1 MYDYDVAFIGSG
13 HAAWH
18 AALMLRKAGKRVA
31 FVEEDT
37 VAGTCTNWGCNAKIL
52 LDTPFDYVDGLERFR
67 GMGIDSV
74 PSVNWEELM
83 AYKKKV
89 VNPMHTVLEGMFQK
103 AGMPVYHAHGALVDA
118 HTIQA
123 GDERI
128 TAETIVLGTGEH
140 PRKLAIPGSEHI
152 HDSRDFLDLD
162 QFPARIA
169 FIGAG
174 IISMEFA
181 SIAAKLGAETTV
193 IQHDQRILGMYPKK
207 YVDRVVQKMEQ
218 EGVTFLLDHDVAEVK
233 KAGEAYQLVFSDG
246 ETLETDYVLGATGR
260 EANVEGLGLDA
271 LGIACSPRGIE
282 VDDHMRT
289 SVPNIYASGDCV
301 AKRIPKL
308 TPTAT
313 FESNYIAAQILG
325 LSDAPISYP
334 AIPNLVFTLPR
345 ISQVGVTLDEA
356 AKHPELWRTETV
368 EYGKRLLFEAKN
380 EMDAEF
386 TFVFSKEMGLLEGAA
401 FLGEDAGIWADLAA
415 LVISQKMSGLALSQL
430 IFTFPTESQGM
441 LSLLIPLL
449 PLK

>member
-1 MYDYDVAFIGSG
+1 
-13 HAAWH
+13 
-18 AALMLRKAGKRVA
+18 
-31 FVEEDT
+31 
-37 VAGTCTNWGCNAKIL
+37 
-52 LDTPFDYVDGLERFR
+52 
-67 GMGIDSV
+67 
-74 PSVNWEELM
+74 
-83 AYKKKV
+83 
-89 VNPMHTVLEGMFQK
+89 
-103 AGMPVYHAHGALVDA
+103 
-118 HTIQA
+118 
-123 GDERI
+123 
-128 TAETIVLGTGEH
+128 
-140 PRKLAIPGSEHI
+140 
-152 HDSRDFLDLD
+152 
-162 QFPARIA
+162 
-169 FIGAG
+169 
-174 IISMEFA
+174 
-181 SIAAKLGAETTV
+181 
-193 IQHDQRILGMYPKK
+193 
-207 YVDRVVQKMEQ
+207 MEQ
-218 EGVTFLLDHDVAEVK
+218 EGVTFLLDHDVAEVR
-233 KAGEAYQLVFSDG
+233 KAGDAYQLVFADG

-271 LGIACSPRGIE
+271 LGIACSSRGIE

-356 AKHPELWRTETV
+356 EKHPELWRTETV

-386 TFVFSKEMGLLEGAA
+386 TFVFSKETGLLEGAA

>member
-74 PSVNWEELM
+74 PSVNWKELM

-103 AGMPVYHAHGALVDA
+103 AGMPVYHAHGTLVDA

-181 SIAAKLGAETTV
+181 SIAAKLGAETAV

-218 EGVTFLLDHDVAEVK
+218 EGVTFLLDHDVTEVK
-233 KAGEAYQLVFSDG
+233 KTGEAYQLVFSDG

-325 LSDAPISYP
+325 LSDAPISSHRPRPSNRTISPHRSWASPMLRSPIPPSRTLSSPCP
-334 AIPNLVFTLPR
+334 ASPRSASRSTRRPSIPSSCAPRPWSTARGSCSRQRTRWAPSSRSCSRRRRGSSKALPSWAR
-345 ISQVGVTLDEA
+345 MPASGPTSQ
-356 AKHPELWRTETV
+356 R
-368 EYGKRLLFEAKN
+368 
-380 EMDAEF
+380 
-386 TFVFSKEMGLLEGAA
+386 S
-401 FLGEDAGIWADLAA
+401 
-415 LVISQKMSGLALSQL
+415 
-430 IFTFPTESQGM
+430 
-441 LSLLIPLL
+441 
-449 PLK
+449 

>member
-1 MYDYDVAFIGSG
+1 
-13 HAAWH
+13 
-18 AALMLRKAGKRVA
+18 MLRKAGKRVA

-128 TAETIVLGTGEH
+128 TAETIVLGTDEH

-181 SIAAKLGAETTV
+181 SIAAKLGAETAV
-193 IQHDQRILGMYPKK
+193 IQHDQRILGMWTASS
-207 YVDRVVQKMEQ
+207 RRWNR
-218 EGVTFLLDHDVAEVK
+218 
-233 KAGEAYQLVFSDG
+233 KAS
-246 ETLETDYVLGATGR
+246 R
-260 EANVEGLGLDA
+260 S
-271 LGIACSPRGIE
+271 CSTT
-282 VDDHMRT
+282 MRQ
-289 SVPNIYASGDCV
+289 
-301 AKRIPKL
+301 R
-308 TPTAT
+308 
-313 FESNYIAAQILG
+313 
-325 LSDAPISYP
+325 
-334 AIPNLVFTLPR
+334 
-345 ISQVGVTLDEA
+345 
-356 AKHPELWRTETV
+356 
-368 EYGKRLLFEAKN
+368 
-380 EMDAEF
+380 
-386 TFVFSKEMGLLEGAA
+386 
-401 FLGEDAGIWADLAA
+401 
-415 LVISQKMSGLALSQL
+415 
-430 IFTFPTESQGM
+430 
-441 LSLLIPLL
+441 
-449 PLK
+449 